1 MTGQEQQRLEL
12 EWSEMFLIKR
22 FQGDEPNKRCH
33 ERVCLVTNTQ
43 RAGEGCRSQVP
54 LFCLCVWCGYHGNSG
69 TSACLSG
76 ETSDKWTGVLHMPC
90 VMLEMTVNRAFYFVI
105 KYLVLFVYFNHSFTT
120 VFLEVTVVTVAHFC

>member
-1 MTGQEQQRLEL
+1 MNQTNVAMNECVWLQTLRGQG
-12 EWSEMFLIKR
+12 KAA
-22 FQGDEPNKRCH
+22 GARC
-33 ERVCLVTNTQ
+33 RCFV
-43 RAGEGCRSQVP
+43 
-54 LFCLCVWCGYHGNSG
+54 CVWCGYHGNSG
-69 TSACLSG
+69 TSACPSG